1 MNEKWIKLFPKML
14 NWEWYKD
21 VNTKVLF
28 IHCLLN
34 AQWKDGKF
42 ENIVIPRGSFA
53 TGRKKLA
60 KELGLSEQEIR
71 TALKH
76 LISTN
81 ELTIETNNKFS
92 IISVV
97 NYDLYQQPNQQQC
110 SDRLPRT
117 DDTFNCH
124 LKMNAKEESCIDC
137 MKKNMCPYDVSNV
150 FKLNHPNLT
159 FEDYFKKVVEL
170 RKILTTDSDKQNDNL
185 KELEDFNWLEE
196 KNE

>member
-14 NWEWYKD
+14 NWGWYKD

-110 SDRLPRT
+110 SNQLPTT

-150 FKLNHPNLT
+150 FKLKHPNLT
-159 FEDYFKKVVEL
+159 FEDYFKKVIEL
-170 RKILTTDSDKQNDNL
+170 RKTLTTDSDKQNDNL
-185 KELEDFNWLEE
+185 KEFEDFNWLEE

>member
-14 NWEWYKD
+14 NWGWYKD
-21 VNTKVLF
+21 INTKVLF

-150 FKLNHPNLT
+150 FKLKHPNLT

>member
-14 NWEWYKD
+14 NWGWYKD

-150 FKLNHPNLT
+150 FKLKHPNLT